1 MVVNGGRVVVI
12 YGTWIFCVV
21 LLLHCLHSTCRGV
34 FVCGAAAVVDS
45 WMPVMVAR
53 YSSVVGN
60 ATWRF
65 SVVVKKVK
73 TTRMQS
79 NEGWDRVEFI

>member
-1 MVVNGGRVVVI
+1 MAPGYSVWCFYSTVSTLPAEEFL
-12 YGTWIFCVV
+12 YG
-21 LLLHCLHSTCRGV
+21 
-34 FVCGAAAVVDS
+34 AVVDG

-53 YSSVVGN
+53 YSSVVGK